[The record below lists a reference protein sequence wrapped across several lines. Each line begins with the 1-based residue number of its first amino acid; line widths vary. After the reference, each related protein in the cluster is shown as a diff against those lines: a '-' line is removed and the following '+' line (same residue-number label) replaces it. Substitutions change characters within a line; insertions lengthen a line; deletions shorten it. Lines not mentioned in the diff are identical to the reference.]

1 MKFGQPRAMTESRT
15 DMDWQRQTG
24 WAAGALLLAAL
35 GAGAPA
41 RAQTASDDD
50 PVLGTCSLVSGHA
63 QIRRGADDWDWS
75 VAGEEIHSGDR
86 LRTGKLGTLRVDLAG
101 GGLALD
107 VASEAE
113 LKSVPLPGKS
123 APMAAAVLEQ
133 GTATAFL
140 DPGTA
145 GLFFQAGSGPRA
157 RLDPRG
163 DRPVRFRLDRHGDKL
178 EVAVTEGEG
187 ALFASGEETALRAGQ
202 VVEIVGGRAGAV
214 DELPGAP
221 APTAPAFDERFFCPG
236 LVVKLA
242 WKPVAS
248 ASGYRVQ
255 VARDA
260 GFQSLLLNAETAVA
274 RAPFVAR
281 GPSRYYWRV
290 AARNGAGR
298 LSDFSLPRSLL
309 CEAEPPQ
316 DALEEPAEDAVI
328 KYYAS
333 SKVTFR
339 WSALPKALGYRLVIA
354 RGPDLRADDALVIPT
369 EQTTATREGLASG
382 EYWWGVYAEGPS
394 SEPIFLAPRKLVL
407 EKARVST
414 PTRLQQWGN

>member
-1 MKFGQPRAMTESRT
+1 
-15 DMDWQRQTG
+15 MDRRRQTG
-24 WAAGALLLAAL
+24 WAPALLLIAAL
-35 GAGAPA
+35 SAGAPA
-41 RAQTASDDD
+41 RAQRTAAEEQA
-50 PVLGTCSLVSGHA
+50 LGTCSLVSGHA

-75 VAGEEIHSGDR
+75 VAGEEVYSGDR
-86 LRTGKLGTLRVDLAG
+86 LRTGKLGSLRVDLDSG
-101 GGLALD
+101 GGLALEES
-107 VASEAE
+107 SEVE

-123 APMAAAVLEQ
+123 APMTAAVLEQ

-163 DRPVRFRLDRHGDKL
+163 DKPVRIRLARDGDKL

-202 VVEIVGGRAGAV
+202 VVELAGGRAGPI
-214 DELPGAP
+214 DELPP
-221 APTAPAFDERFFCPG
+221 APTLTAPAFDERFFCPG
-236 LVVKLA
+236 LVVRLA

-248 ASGYRVQ
+248 ASRYHVQ
-255 VARDA
+255 VARA
-260 GFQSLLLNAETAVA
+260 PGFQSLLLSAETEVA

-281 GPSRYYWRV
+281 GPGRYYWRV
-290 AARNGAGR
+290 AARKGAGR
-298 LSDFSLPRSLL
+298 LSDFSPPRTLL
-309 CEAEPPQ
+309 CEAEPPR

-333 SKVTFR
+333 SRVTFR
-339 WSALPKALGYRLVIA
+339 WSAVPKAQSYRLVIA
-354 RGPDLRADDALVIPT
+354 RSPNLGADDALVIPT
-369 EQTTATREGLASG
+369 EQTTVTREGLASG